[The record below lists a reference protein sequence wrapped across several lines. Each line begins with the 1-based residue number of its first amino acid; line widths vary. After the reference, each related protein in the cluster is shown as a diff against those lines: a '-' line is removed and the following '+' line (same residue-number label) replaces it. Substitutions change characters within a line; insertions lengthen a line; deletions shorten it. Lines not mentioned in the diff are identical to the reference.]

1 MVVEGREGLQWQ
13 MRVGRARIVSVWS
26 RREVSNPKTILF
38 LLQRTRCKSPV
49 RRITLDS
56 NRLTAILRAVRCQ
69 RRRVLVRITLT
80 APANLESTQPW
91 RILEILLICA
101 RHDFRRNGDSGQFK
115 KKARI
120 SYVEKNTMMVES
132 DTEWLKVFFPSIRSS
147 KTAERR
153 TKREARRWTAE
164 TKLEW

>member
-115 KKARI
+115 KKGKDFLCGKKHDDGGKR
-120 SYVEKNTMMVES
+120 YRMVES
-132 DTEWLKVFFPSIRSS
+132 FLPEYQKQQNSRAKD
-147 KTAERR
+147 
-153 TKREARRWTAE
+153 E
-164 TKLEW
+164 T

>member
-1 MVVEGREGLQWQ
+1 MVVEGREGSQWQ

-38 LLQRTRCKSPV
+38 LLQRTRRKSPV

-56 NRLTAILRAVRCQ
+56 TRLTTIRRAVRCQ

-115 KKARI
+115 KKGKDFLCGKKHDDGGKR
-120 SYVEKNTMMVES
+120 YRMVES
-132 DTEWLKVFFPSIRSS
+132 FLPEYQKQQNSRAKD
-147 KTAERR
+147 
-153 TKREARRWTAE
+153 E
-164 TKLEW
+164 T